1 MENAASHLELDTEQ
15 TFKKKG
21 RNKHMKR
28 LLPYMKGYW
37 KECILGPI
45 FKLLEA
51 IFELIVPLV
60 TAKMIDVG
68 IASGDGGYICRMG
81 GVLILLAACGLCF
94 ALICQ
99 YFAAKCAYG
108 FGTALRSAMY
118 RHVNTLSHSAVDR
131 LGTASLITRITS
143 DTNSV
148 QSGLNMMIR
157 LATRC
162 PFLIIGAAVMAMR
175 IDLKLSLVFLIAI
188 PIIGGLLYGVTRWT
202 VPRYGENQSRLDQIA
217 RHTRENLDG
226 VRVIRAF
233 SRQEEEIASY
243 RQDCDTFARKSV
255 SVGRVGAILNPAS
268 FLIMNLGIVA
278 VLWFGGIRV
287 DTGHLTQG
295 ELTAFVNYMTQI
307 ALSMVRMAELL
318 VSFNKAAASAKR
330 ISDVLAEEPEITDG
344 SETAA
349 VRTDVPAVAFDHV
362 TFAYP
367 GGGEAA
373 LHDISFSLN
382 AGETLGIIG
391 GTGSG
396 KSTVA
401 NLIPRFY
408 DATRGSVQI
417 YGKDVRSYDL
427 RSLRQ
432 LIGVVPQ
439 KALLVSGTIGDNLR
453 WGRED
458 APDQTLVQACQIA
471 QAWEFV
477 SQTKDG
483 LETSVAQG
491 GRSLS
496 GGQKQRLTIARA
508 LVGAPEILILDD
520 SMSALDYAT
529 DLALRQAL
537 QKELPQTTKIV
548 ISQRATSIQH
558 ADHILVMED
567 GRCVGYGTHETLLT
581 DCPVYEEIYRMQ
593 MQ

>member
-1 MENAASHLELDTEQ
+1 
-15 TFKKKG
+15 
-21 RNKHMKR
+21 MKR

-37 KECILGPI
+37 KECILGPV

-60 TAKMIDVG
+60 TARMIDVG
-68 IASGDGGYICRMG
+68 IANRDMGYIWRMG
-81 GVLILLAACGLCF
+81 GLMIVLAACGLLF

-99 YFAAKCAYG
+99 YFASKCAYG
-108 FGTALRSAMY
+108 FGTALRSALY
-118 RHVNTLSHSAVDR
+118 RHVNTLSHSALDR
-131 LGTASLITRITS
+131 IGTASLITRITS
-143 DTNSV
+143 DTNTV

-175 IDLKLSLVFLIAI
+175 IDLKLSVIFLIAI
-188 PIIGGLLYGVTRWT
+188 PIIGVLLYGVTCWT
-202 VPRYGENQSRLDQIA
+202 IPRYGENQGKLDNIA

-243 RQDCDTFARKSV
+243 REDCDVFAKRSIA
-255 SVGRVGAILNPAS
+255 VGRVGAILNPAS

-278 VLWFGGIRV
+278 VLWFGGVRV

-318 VSFNKAAASAKR
+318 ISFNKAAASAKR
-330 ISDVLAEEPEITDG
+330 VSDILAEEPDIVGGD
-344 SETAA
+344 TALNFRQEQP
-349 VRTDVPAVAFDHV
+349 VLEFDHV

-373 LHDISFSLN
+373 LSDISFSLLP
-382 AGETLGIIG
+382 GETLGIIG

-396 KSTVA
+396 KSTIA

-408 DATRGSVQI
+408 DTKEGSVRI
-417 YGKDVRSYDL
+417 CGKDVRSYAL
-427 RSLRQ
+427 EELRQ
-432 LIGVVPQ
+432 FVGVVPQ
-439 KALLVSGTIGDNLR
+439 RASLVTGTIADNLR
-453 WGRED
+453 WGNPD
-458 APDQTLVQACQIA
+458 ADTAELEQACKIA

-477 SQTKDG
+477 SQTPKG
-483 LETSVAQG
+483 LETPVTQG

-508 LVGAPEILILDD
+508 MVGAPKLLILDD

-529 DLALRQAL
+529 DLALRRAL
-537 QKELPQTTKIV
+537 AEKMQDVTKIV

-567 GRCVGYGTHETLLT
+567 GKCVGYGTHEELLVQ
-581 DCPVYEEIYRMQ
+581 CPVYAEIFQTQ

>member
-1 MENAASHLELDTEQ
+1 MKP
-15 TFKKKG
+15 KKAG
-21 RNKHMKR
+21 SVRR

-68 IASGDGGYICRMG
+68 IANRDTGYIWKMG
-81 GVLILLAACGLCF
+81 GAMFLLAACGLAF

-99 YFAAKCAYG
+99 YYASKCAYG
-108 FGTALRSAMY
+108 FGTALRRALY

-131 LGTASLITRITS
+131 IGTASLITRITS
-143 DTNSV
+143 DSNTV
-148 QSGLNMMIR
+148 QSGLNMIIR

-162 PFLIIGAAVMAMR
+162 PFLIIGAAIMAMR
-175 IDLKLSLVFLIAI
+175 IDLKLSIIFLIAI
-188 PIIGGLLYGVTRWT
+188 PIIGVLLYSVTCWT
-202 VPRYGENQSRLDQIA
+202 IPRYGENQGKLDNIA

-233 SRQEEEIASY
+233 SRQDEEIESY
-243 RQDCDTFARKSV
+243 RNDCDVFAKRSIA
-255 SVGRVGAILNPAS
+255 VGRVGAILNPAS
-268 FLIMNLGIVA
+268 FFIMNMGIVA

-318 VSFNKAAASAKR
+318 ISFNKAAASAKR

-344 SETAA
+344 EKPLTVQEQAP
-349 VRTDVPAVAFDHV
+349 VLAFDHV

-367 GGGEAA
+367 DGGEAA
-373 LHDISFSLN
+373 IHDISFSLR

-396 KSTVA
+396 KSTIA

-408 DATRGSVQI
+408 DTTEGTVRI
-417 YGKDVRSYDL
+417 YGEDVRSYTLD
-427 RSLRQ
+427 SLRQ
-432 LIGVVPQ
+432 VIGVVPQ
-439 KALLVSGTIGDNLR
+439 KASLVSGTIAENLR
-453 WGRED
+453 WGD
-458 APDQTLVQACQIA
+458 AAADDAELEHACKIA

-477 SQTKDG
+477 SQTSRG
-483 LETSVAQG
+483 LETKVTQG

-508 LVGAPEILILDD
+508 LVGHPKLLILDD

-529 DLALRQAL
+529 DLELRRQLAA
-537 QKELPQTTKIV
+537 EMGDVTKIM

-558 ADHILVMED
+558 ADHILVMDD
-567 GRCVGYGTHETLLT
+567 GKCVGYGTHEELLVQ
-581 DCPVYEEIYRMQ
+581 CPVYADIYHTQ

>member
-1 MENAASHLELDTEQ
+1 MKP
-15 TFKKKG
+15 KKAG
-21 RNKHMKR
+21 SVRR

-68 IASGDGGYICRMG
+68 IANRDTGYIWKMG
-81 GVLILLAACGLCF
+81 GAMFLLAACGLIF

-99 YFAAKCAYG
+99 YYASKCAYG
-108 FGTALRSAMY
+108 FGTALRRALY

-131 LGTASLITRITS
+131 IGTASLITRITS
-143 DTNSV
+143 DSNTV
-148 QSGLNMMIR
+148 QSGLNMVIR

-162 PFLIIGAAVMAMR
+162 PFLIIGAAIMAMR
-175 IDLKLSLVFLIAI
+175 IDLKLSIIFLIAI
-188 PIIGGLLYGVTRWT
+188 PIIGVLLYSVTCWT
-202 VPRYGENQSRLDQIA
+202 IPRYGENQGKLDNIA

-233 SRQEEEIASY
+233 SRQDEEIESY
-243 RQDCDTFARKSV
+243 RNDCDVFAKRSIA
-255 SVGRVGAILNPAS
+255 VGRVGAILNPAS
-268 FLIMNLGIVA
+268 FFIMNMGIVA

-318 VSFNKAAASAKR
+318 ISFNKAAASAKR

-344 SETAA
+344 EKPLTVQEQAP
-349 VRTDVPAVAFDHV
+349 VLAFDHV

-367 GGGEAA
+367 DGGEAA
-373 LHDISFSLN
+373 IHDISFSLR

-396 KSTVA
+396 KSTIA

-408 DATRGSVQI
+408 DTTEGTVRI
-417 YGKDVRSYDL
+417 YGEDVRSYTLD
-427 RSLRQ
+427 SLRQ
-432 LIGVVPQ
+432 VIGVVPQ
-439 KALLVSGTIGDNLR
+439 KASLVSGTIAENLR
-453 WGRED
+453 WGD
-458 APDQTLVQACQIA
+458 AAADDAELEHACKIA

-477 SQTKDG
+477 SQTSRR
-483 LETSVAQG
+483 LETKVTQG

-508 LVGAPEILILDD
+508 LVGHPKLLILDD

-529 DLALRQAL
+529 DLELRRQLAA
-537 QKELPQTTKIV
+537 EMGDVTKIM

-558 ADHILVMED
+558 ADHILVMDD
-567 GRCVGYGTHETLLT
+567 GKCVGYGTHDELLVQ
-581 DCPVYEEIYRMQ
+581 CPVYADIYHTQ

>member
-1 MENAASHLELDTEQ
+1 MKP
-15 TFKKKG
+15 KKAG
-21 RNKHMKR
+21 SVRR

-68 IASGDGGYICRMG
+68 IANRDTGYIWKMG
-81 GVLILLAACGLCF
+81 GAMFLLAACGLIF

-99 YFAAKCAYG
+99 YYASKCAYG
-108 FGTALRSAMY
+108 FGTALRRALY

-131 LGTASLITRITS
+131 IGTASLITRITS
-143 DTNSV
+143 DSNTV

-162 PFLIIGAAVMAMR
+162 PFLIIGAAIMAMR
-175 IDLKLSLVFLIAI
+175 IDLKLSIIFLIAI
-188 PIIGGLLYGVTRWT
+188 PIIGVLLYSVTCWT
-202 VPRYGENQSRLDQIA
+202 IPRYGENQGKLDNIA

-233 SRQEEEIASY
+233 SRQDEEIESY
-243 RQDCDTFARKSV
+243 RNDCDVFAKRSIA
-255 SVGRVGAILNPAS
+255 VGRVGAILNPAS
-268 FLIMNLGIVA
+268 FFIMNMGIVA

-318 VSFNKAAASAKR
+318 ISFNKAAASAKR

-344 SETAA
+344 EKPLTVQEQAP
-349 VRTDVPAVAFDHV
+349 VLAFDHV

-367 GGGEAA
+367 DGGEAA
-373 LHDISFSLN
+373 IHDISFSLR

-396 KSTVA
+396 KSTIA

-408 DATRGSVQI
+408 DTTEGTVRI
-417 YGKDVRSYDL
+417 YGEDVRSYTLD
-427 RSLRQ
+427 SLRQ
-432 LIGVVPQ
+432 VIGVVPQ
-439 KALLVSGTIGDNLR
+439 KASLVSGTIAENLR
-453 WGRED
+453 WGD
-458 APDQTLVQACQIA
+458 AAADDAELEHACKIA

-477 SQTKDG
+477 SQTSRG
-483 LETSVAQG
+483 LETKVTQG

-508 LVGAPEILILDD
+508 LVGHPKLLILDD

-529 DLALRQAL
+529 DLELRRQLAA
-537 QKELPQTTKIV
+537 EMGDVTKIM

-558 ADHILVMED
+558 ADHILVMDD
-567 GRCVGYGTHETLLT
+567 GKCVGYGTHDELLVQ
-581 DCPVYEEIYRMQ
+581 CPVYADIYHTQ

>member
-1 MENAASHLELDTEQ
+1 MKP
-15 TFKKKG
+15 KKAG
-21 RNKHMKR
+21 SVRR

-68 IASGDGGYICRMG
+68 IANRDTGYIWKMG
-81 GVLILLAACGLCF
+81 GAMFLLAACGLVF

-99 YFAAKCAYG
+99 YYASKCAYG
-108 FGTALRSAMY
+108 FGTALRRALY

-131 LGTASLITRITS
+131 IGTASLITRITS
-143 DTNSV
+143 DSNTV

-162 PFLIIGAAVMAMR
+162 PFLIIGAAIMAMR
-175 IDLKLSLVFLIAI
+175 IDLKLSIIFLIAI
-188 PIIGGLLYGVTRWT
+188 PIIGVLLYSVTCWT
-202 VPRYGENQSRLDQIA
+202 IPRYGENQGKLDNIA

-233 SRQEEEIASY
+233 SRQDEEIESY
-243 RQDCDTFARKSV
+243 RNDCDVFAKRSIA
-255 SVGRVGAILNPAS
+255 VGRVGAILNPAS
-268 FLIMNLGIVA
+268 FFIMNMGIVA

-318 VSFNKAAASAKR
+318 ISFNKAAASAKR

-344 SETAA
+344 EKPLEVQEQAP
-349 VRTDVPAVAFDHV
+349 VLAFDHV

-367 GGGEAA
+367 DGGEAA
-373 LHDISFSLN
+373 IHDISFSLR

-396 KSTVA
+396 KSTIA

-408 DATRGSVQI
+408 DTTEGTVRI
-417 YGKDVRSYDL
+417 YGEDVRSYTLD
-427 RSLRQ
+427 SLRQ
-432 LIGVVPQ
+432 MIGVVPQ
-439 KALLVSGTIGDNLR
+439 KASLVSGTIAENLR
-453 WGRED
+453 WGD
-458 APDQTLVQACQIA
+458 AAADDAELEHACKIA

-477 SQTKDG
+477 SQTSRG
-483 LETSVAQG
+483 LETKVTQG

-508 LVGAPEILILDD
+508 LVGHPKLLILDD

-529 DLALRQAL
+529 DLELRRQLAA
-537 QKELPQTTKIV
+537 EMGDVTKIM

-558 ADHILVMED
+558 ADHILVMDD
-567 GRCVGYGTHETLLT
+567 GKCVGYGTHDELLVQ
-581 DCPVYEEIYRMQ
+581 CPVYADIYHTQ

>member
-1 MENAASHLELDTEQ
+1 MKP
-15 TFKKKG
+15 KKAG
-21 RNKHMKR
+21 SVRR

-68 IASGDGGYICRMG
+68 ITNRDAGYIWKMG
-81 GVLILLAACGLCF
+81 GAMFLLAACGLVF

-99 YFAAKCAYG
+99 YYASKCAYG
-108 FGTALRSAMY
+108 FGTALRRALY

-131 LGTASLITRITS
+131 IGTASLITRITS
-143 DTNSV
+143 DSNTV

-162 PFLIIGAAVMAMR
+162 PFLIIGAAIMAMR
-175 IDLKLSLVFLIAI
+175 IDLKLSIIFLIAI
-188 PIIGGLLYGVTRWT
+188 PIIGVLLYSVTCWT
-202 VPRYGENQSRLDQIA
+202 IPRYGENQGKLDNIA

-233 SRQEEEIASY
+233 SRQDEEIESY
-243 RQDCDTFARKSV
+243 RNDCDVFAKRSIA
-255 SVGRVGAILNPAS
+255 VGRVGAILNPAS
-268 FLIMNLGIVA
+268 FFIMNMGIVA

-318 VSFNKAAASAKR
+318 ISFNKAAASAKR

-344 SETAA
+344 EKPLTVQEQAP
-349 VRTDVPAVAFDHV
+349 VLAFDHV

-367 GGGEAA
+367 DGGEAA
-373 LHDISFSLN
+373 IHDISFSLR

-396 KSTVA
+396 KSTIA

-408 DATRGSVQI
+408 DTTEGTVRI
-417 YGKDVRSYDL
+417 YGEDVRSYTLD
-427 RSLRQ
+427 SLRQ
-432 LIGVVPQ
+432 IIGVVPQ
-439 KALLVSGTIGDNLR
+439 KASLVSGTIAENLR
-453 WGRED
+453 WGD
-458 APDQTLVQACQIA
+458 AAADDAELEHACKIA

-477 SQTKDG
+477 SQTSRG
-483 LETSVAQG
+483 LETKVTQG

-508 LVGAPEILILDD
+508 LVGHPKLLILDD

-529 DLALRQAL
+529 DLELRRQLAA
-537 QKELPQTTKIV
+537 EMGDVTKIM

-558 ADHILVMED
+558 ADHILVMDD
-567 GRCVGYGTHETLLT
+567 GKCVGYGTHDELLVQ
-581 DCPVYEEIYRMQ
+581 CPVYADIYHTQ

>member
-1 MENAASHLELDTEQ
+1 MKP
-15 TFKKKG
+15 KKAG
-21 RNKHMKR
+21 SVRR

-68 IASGDGGYICRMG
+68 IANRDTGYIWKMG
-81 GVLILLAACGLCF
+81 GAMFLLAACGLAF

-99 YFAAKCAYG
+99 YYASKCAYG
-108 FGTALRSAMY
+108 FGTALRRALY

-131 LGTASLITRITS
+131 IGTASLITRITS
-143 DTNSV
+143 DSNTV
-148 QSGLNMMIR
+148 QSGLNMVIR

-162 PFLIIGAAVMAMR
+162 PFLIIGAAIMAMR
-175 IDLKLSLVFLIAI
+175 IDLKLSIIFLIAI
-188 PIIGGLLYGVTRWT
+188 PIIGVLLYSVTCWT
-202 VPRYGENQSRLDQIA
+202 IPRYGENQGKLDNIA

-233 SRQEEEIASY
+233 SRQDEEIESY
-243 RQDCDTFARKSV
+243 RNDCDVFAKRSIA
-255 SVGRVGAILNPAS
+255 VGRVGAILNPAS
-268 FLIMNLGIVA
+268 FFIMNMGIVA

-318 VSFNKAAASAKR
+318 ISFNKAAASAKR

-344 SETAA
+344 EKPLMVQEQAP
-349 VRTDVPAVAFDHV
+349 VLAFDHV

-367 GGGEAA
+367 DGGEAA
-373 LHDISFSLN
+373 IHDISFSLR

-396 KSTVA
+396 KSTIA

-408 DATRGSVQI
+408 DTTEGTVRI
-417 YGKDVRSYDL
+417 YGEDVRSYTLD
-427 RSLRQ
+427 SLRQ
-432 LIGVVPQ
+432 IIGVVPQ
-439 KALLVSGTIGDNLR
+439 KASLVSGTIAENLR
-453 WGRED
+453 WGD
-458 APDQTLVQACQIA
+458 AAADDAELEHACKIA

-477 SQTKDG
+477 SQTSRG
-483 LETSVAQG
+483 LETKVTQG

-508 LVGAPEILILDD
+508 LVGHPKLLILDD

-529 DLALRQAL
+529 DLELRRQLAA
-537 QKELPQTTKIV
+537 EMGDVTKIM

-558 ADHILVMED
+558 ADHILVMDD
-567 GRCVGYGTHETLLT
+567 GKCVGYGTHDELLVQ
-581 DCPVYEEIYRMQ
+581 CPVYADIYHTQ

>member
-1 MENAASHLELDTEQ
+1 
-15 TFKKKG
+15 
-21 RNKHMKR
+21 MKR

-37 KECILGPI
+37 KECILGPV

-60 TAKMIDVG
+60 TARMIDVG
-68 IASGDGGYICRMG
+68 IANRDMGYIWRMG
-81 GVLILLAACGLCF
+81 GLMIVLAACGLLF

-99 YFAAKCAYG
+99 YFASKCAYG
-108 FGTALRSAMY
+108 FGTALRSALY
-118 RHVNTLSHSAVDR
+118 RHVNTLSHSALDR
-131 LGTASLITRITS
+131 IGTASLITRITS
-143 DTNSV
+143 DTNTV

-162 PFLIIGAAVMAMR
+162 PFLIIGAAIMAMR
-175 IDLKLSLVFLIAI
+175 IDLKLSVIFLIAI
-188 PIIGGLLYGVTRWT
+188 PIIGVLLYGVTCWT
-202 VPRYGENQSRLDQIA
+202 IPRYGENQGKLDNIA
-217 RHTRENLDG
+217 RHTSENLDG

-243 RQDCDTFARKSV
+243 REDCDVFAKRSIA
-255 SVGRVGAILNPAS
+255 VGRVGAILNPAS

-278 VLWFGGIRV
+278 VLWFGGVRV

-318 VSFNKAAASAKR
+318 ISFNKAAASAKR
-330 ISDVLAEEPEITDG
+330 VSDILAEEPDIVGGD
-344 SETAA
+344 AA
-349 VRTDVPAVAFDHV
+349 LDFQQEQPVLEFDHV

-373 LHDISFSLN
+373 LSDISFSLLP
-382 AGETLGIIG
+382 GETLGIIG

-396 KSTVA
+396 KSTIA

-408 DATRGSVQI
+408 DTKEGSVRI
-417 YGKDVRSYDL
+417 CGKDVRSYAL
-427 RSLRQ
+427 EELRQ
-432 LIGVVPQ
+432 FVGVVPQ
-439 KALLVSGTIGDNLR
+439 RASLVTGTIADNLR
-453 WGRED
+453 WGNPD
-458 APDQTLVQACQIA
+458 ADTAELEQACKIA

-477 SQTKDG
+477 SQTPQG
-483 LETSVAQG
+483 LETPVTQG

-508 LVGAPEILILDD
+508 MVGAPKLLILDD

-529 DLALRQAL
+529 DLALRRAL
-537 QKELPQTTKIV
+537 AEKMQDVTKIV

-567 GRCVGYGTHETLLT
+567 GKCVGYGTHEELLVQ
-581 DCPVYEEIYRMQ
+581 CPVYAEIFQTQ

>member
-1 MENAASHLELDTEQ
+1 MKP
-15 TFKKKG
+15 KKAG
-21 RNKHMKR
+21 SVRR

-68 IASGDGGYICRMG
+68 IVNRDTGYIWKMG
-81 GVLILLAACGLCF
+81 GAMFLLAACGLAF

-99 YFAAKCAYG
+99 YYASKCAYG
-108 FGTALRSAMY
+108 FGTALRRALY

-131 LGTASLITRITS
+131 IGTASLITRITS
-143 DTNSV
+143 DSNTV

-162 PFLIIGAAVMAMR
+162 PFLIIGAAIMAMR
-175 IDLKLSLVFLIAI
+175 IDLKLSIIFLIAI
-188 PIIGGLLYGVTRWT
+188 PIIGVLLYSVTCWT
-202 VPRYGENQSRLDQIA
+202 IPRYGENQGKLDNIA

-233 SRQEEEIASY
+233 SRQDEEIESY
-243 RQDCDTFARKSV
+243 RNDCDVFAKRSIA
-255 SVGRVGAILNPAS
+255 VGRVGAILNPAS
-268 FLIMNLGIVA
+268 FFIMNMGIVA

-318 VSFNKAAASAKR
+318 ISFNKAAASAKR

-344 SETAA
+344 EKPLTVQEQAP
-349 VRTDVPAVAFDHV
+349 VLAFDHV

-367 GGGEAA
+367 DGGEAA
-373 LHDISFSLN
+373 IHDISFSLR

-396 KSTVA
+396 KSTIA

-408 DATRGSVQI
+408 DTTEGTVRI
-417 YGKDVRSYDL
+417 YGEDVRSYTLD
-427 RSLRQ
+427 SLRQ
-432 LIGVVPQ
+432 VIGVVPQ
-439 KALLVSGTIGDNLR
+439 KASLVSGTIAENLR
-453 WGRED
+453 WGD
-458 APDQTLVQACQIA
+458 AAADDAELEHACKIA

-477 SQTKDG
+477 SQTSRG
-483 LETSVAQG
+483 LETKVTQG

-508 LVGAPEILILDD
+508 LVGHPKLLILDD

-529 DLALRQAL
+529 DLELRRQLAA
-537 QKELPQTTKIV
+537 EMGDVTKIM

-558 ADHILVMED
+558 ADHILVMDD
-567 GRCVGYGTHETLLT
+567 GKCVGYGTHDELLVQ
-581 DCPVYEEIYRMQ
+581 CPVYADIYHTQ

>member
-1 MENAASHLELDTEQ
+1 MKP
-15 TFKKKG
+15 KKAG
-21 RNKHMKR
+21 SVRR

-68 IASGDGGYICRMG
+68 ITNRDTGYIWKMG
-81 GVLILLAACGLCF
+81 GAMFLLAACGLVF

-99 YFAAKCAYG
+99 YYASKCAYG
-108 FGTALRSAMY
+108 FGTALRRALY

-131 LGTASLITRITS
+131 IGTASLITRITS
-143 DTNSV
+143 DSNTV

-162 PFLIIGAAVMAMR
+162 PFLIIGAAIMAMR
-175 IDLKLSLVFLIAI
+175 IDLKLSIIFLIAI
-188 PIIGGLLYGVTRWT
+188 PIIGVLLYSVTCWT
-202 VPRYGENQSRLDQIA
+202 IPRYGENQGKLDNIA

-233 SRQEEEIASY
+233 SRQDEEIESY
-243 RQDCDTFARKSV
+243 RNDCDVFAKRSIA
-255 SVGRVGAILNPAS
+255 VGRVGAILNPAS
-268 FLIMNLGIVA
+268 FFIMNMGIVA

-318 VSFNKAAASAKR
+318 ISFNKAAASAKR
-330 ISDVLAEEPEITDG
+330 ISDMLAEEPEITDG
-344 SETAA
+344 EKPLEVQEQAP
-349 VRTDVPAVAFDHV
+349 VLAFDHV

-367 GGGEAA
+367 DGGEAA
-373 LHDISFSLN
+373 IHDISFSLR

-396 KSTVA
+396 KSTIA

-408 DATRGSVQI
+408 DTTEGTVRI
-417 YGKDVRSYDL
+417 YGEDVRSYTLD
-427 RSLRQ
+427 SLRQ
-432 LIGVVPQ
+432 IIGVVPQ
-439 KALLVSGTIGDNLR
+439 KASLVSGTIAENLR
-453 WGRED
+453 WGD
-458 APDQTLVQACQIA
+458 AAADDAELEHACKIA

-477 SQTKDG
+477 SQTSRG
-483 LETSVAQG
+483 LETKVTQG

-508 LVGAPEILILDD
+508 LVGHPKLLILDD

-529 DLALRQAL
+529 DLELRRQLAA
-537 QKELPQTTKIV
+537 EMGDVTKIM

-558 ADHILVMED
+558 ADHILVMDD
-567 GRCVGYGTHETLLT
+567 GKCVGYGTHDELLVQ
-581 DCPVYEEIYRMQ
+581 CPVYADIYHTQ

>member
-1 MENAASHLELDTEQ
+1 
-15 TFKKKG
+15 
-21 RNKHMKR
+21 MKR

-37 KECILGPI
+37 KECILGPV

-60 TAKMIDVG
+60 TARMIDVG
-68 IASGDGGYICRMG
+68 IANRDMGYIWRMG
-81 GVLILLAACGLCF
+81 GLMIVLAACGLLF

-99 YFAAKCAYG
+99 YFASKCAYG
-108 FGTALRSAMY
+108 FGTALRSALY
-118 RHVNTLSHSAVDR
+118 RHVNTLSHSALDR
-131 LGTASLITRITS
+131 IGTASLITRITS
-143 DTNSV
+143 DTNTV

-162 PFLIIGAAVMAMR
+162 PFLIIGAAIMAMR
-175 IDLKLSLVFLIAI
+175 IDLKLSVIFLIAI
-188 PIIGGLLYGVTRWT
+188 PIIGVLLYGVTCWT
-202 VPRYGENQSRLDQIA
+202 IPRYGENQGKLDNIA

-243 RQDCDTFARKSV
+243 REDCDVFAKRSIA
-255 SVGRVGAILNPAS
+255 VGCVGAILNPAS

-278 VLWFGGIRV
+278 VLWFGGVRV

-318 VSFNKAAASAKR
+318 ISFNKAAASAKR
-330 ISDVLAEEPEITDG
+330 VSDILAEEPDIVGGD
-344 SETAA
+344 AA
-349 VRTDVPAVAFDHV
+349 LDFRQEQPVLEFDHV

-373 LHDISFSLN
+373 LSDISFSLLP
-382 AGETLGIIG
+382 GETLGIIG

-396 KSTVA
+396 KSTIA

-408 DATRGSVQI
+408 DTKEGSVRI
-417 YGKDVRSYDL
+417 CGKDVRSYAL
-427 RSLRQ
+427 EELRQ
-432 LIGVVPQ
+432 FVGVVPQ
-439 KALLVSGTIGDNLR
+439 RASLVTGTIADNLR
-453 WGRED
+453 WGNPD
-458 APDQTLVQACQIA
+458 ADTAELEQACKIA

-477 SQTKDG
+477 SQTPQG
-483 LETSVAQG
+483 LETPVTQG

-508 LVGAPEILILDD
+508 MVGAPKLLILDD

-529 DLALRQAL
+529 DLALRRAL
-537 QKELPQTTKIV
+537 AEKMQDVTKIV

-567 GRCVGYGTHETLLT
+567 GKCVGYGTHEELLVQ
-581 DCPVYEEIYRMQ
+581 CPVYAEIFQTQ

>member
-1 MENAASHLELDTEQ
+1 MKP
-15 TFKKKG
+15 KKAG
-21 RNKHMKR
+21 SVRR

-68 IASGDGGYICRMG
+68 ITNRDTGYIWKMG
-81 GVLILLAACGLCF
+81 GAMFLLAACGLAF

-99 YFAAKCAYG
+99 YYASKCAYG
-108 FGTALRSAMY
+108 FGTALRRALY

-131 LGTASLITRITS
+131 IGTASLITRITS
-143 DTNSV
+143 DSNTV

-162 PFLIIGAAVMAMR
+162 PFLIIGAAIMAMR
-175 IDLKLSLVFLIAI
+175 IDLKLSIIFLIAI
-188 PIIGGLLYGVTRWT
+188 PIIGVLLYSVTCWT
-202 VPRYGENQSRLDQIA
+202 IPRYGENQGKLDNIA

-233 SRQEEEIASY
+233 SRQDEEIESY
-243 RQDCDTFARKSV
+243 RNDCDVFAKRSIA
-255 SVGRVGAILNPAS
+255 VGRVGAILNPAS
-268 FLIMNLGIVA
+268 FFIMNMGIVA

-318 VSFNKAAASAKR
+318 ISFNKAAASAKR

-344 SETAA
+344 EKPLEVQEQAP
-349 VRTDVPAVAFDHV
+349 VLAFDHV

-367 GGGEAA
+367 DGGEAA
-373 LHDISFSLN
+373 IHDISFSLR

-396 KSTVA
+396 KSTIA

-408 DATRGSVQI
+408 DTTEGTVRI
-417 YGKDVRSYDL
+417 YGEDVRSYTLD
-427 RSLRQ
+427 SLRQ
-432 LIGVVPQ
+432 VIGVVPQ
-439 KALLVSGTIGDNLR
+439 KASLVSGTIAENLR
-453 WGRED
+453 WGD
-458 APDQTLVQACQIA
+458 AAAGDAELEHACKIA

-477 SQTKDG
+477 SQTSEG
-483 LETSVAQG
+483 LETKVTQG

-508 LVGAPEILILDD
+508 LVGQPKLLILDD

-529 DLALRQAL
+529 DLELRRQLAA
-537 QKELPQTTKIV
+537 EMGDVTKIM

-558 ADHILVMED
+558 ADHILVMDD
-567 GRCVGYGTHETLLT
+567 GKCVGYGTHDELLVQ
-581 DCPVYEEIYRMQ
+581 CPVYADIYHTQ

>member
-1 MENAASHLELDTEQ
+1 MKP
-15 TFKKKG
+15 KKAG
-21 RNKHMKR
+21 SVRR

-37 KECILGPI
+37 KECILGPM

-68 IASGDGGYICRMG
+68 IANRDTGYIWKMG
-81 GVLILLAACGLCF
+81 GAMFLLAACGLAF

-99 YFAAKCAYG
+99 YYASKCAYG
-108 FGTALRSAMY
+108 FGTALRRALY

-131 LGTASLITRITS
+131 IGTASLITRITS
-143 DTNSV
+143 DSNTV
-148 QSGLNMMIR
+148 QSGLNMVIR

-162 PFLIIGAAVMAMR
+162 PFLIIGAAIMAMR
-175 IDLKLSLVFLIAI
+175 IDLKLSIIFLIAI
-188 PIIGGLLYGVTRWT
+188 PIIGVLLYSVTCWT
-202 VPRYGENQSRLDQIA
+202 IPRYGENQGKLDNIA

-233 SRQEEEIASY
+233 SRQDEEIESY
-243 RQDCDTFARKSV
+243 RNDCDVFAKRSIA
-255 SVGRVGAILNPAS
+255 VGRVGAILNPAS
-268 FLIMNLGIVA
+268 FFIMNMGIVA

-318 VSFNKAAASAKR
+318 ISFNKAAASAKR

-344 SETAA
+344 EKPLTVQEQAP
-349 VRTDVPAVAFDHV
+349 VLAFDHV

-367 GGGEAA
+367 DGGEAA
-373 LHDISFSLN
+373 IHDISFSLR

-396 KSTVA
+396 KSTIA

-408 DATRGSVQI
+408 DTTEGTVRI
-417 YGKDVRSYDL
+417 YGEDVRSYTLD
-427 RSLRQ
+427 SLRQ
-432 LIGVVPQ
+432 IIGVVPQ
-439 KALLVSGTIGDNLR
+439 KASLVSGTIAENLR
-453 WGRED
+453 WGD
-458 APDQTLVQACQIA
+458 AAADDAELEHACKIA

-477 SQTKDG
+477 SQTSRG
-483 LETSVAQG
+483 LETKVTQG

-508 LVGAPEILILDD
+508 LVGHPKLLILDD

-529 DLALRQAL
+529 DLELRRQLAA
-537 QKELPQTTKIV
+537 EMGDVTKIM

-558 ADHILVMED
+558 ADHILVMDD
-567 GRCVGYGTHETLLT
+567 GKCVGYGTHDELLVQ
-581 DCPVYEEIYRMQ
+581 CPVYADIYHTQ

>member
-1 MENAASHLELDTEQ
+1 MKP
-15 TFKKKG
+15 KKAG
-21 RNKHMKR
+21 SVRR

-68 IASGDGGYICRMG
+68 IANRDTGYIWKMG
-81 GVLILLAACGLCF
+81 GAMFLLAACGLAF

-99 YFAAKCAYG
+99 YYASKCAYG
-108 FGTALRSAMY
+108 FGTALRRALY

-131 LGTASLITRITS
+131 IGTASLITRITS
-143 DTNSV
+143 DSNTV

-157 LATRC
+157 LVTRC
-162 PFLIIGAAVMAMR
+162 PFLIIGAAIMAMR
-175 IDLKLSLVFLIAI
+175 IDLKLSIIFLIAI
-188 PIIGGLLYGVTRWT
+188 PIIGVLLYSVTCWT
-202 VPRYGENQSRLDQIA
+202 IPRYGENQGKLDNIA

-233 SRQEEEIASY
+233 SRQDEEIESY
-243 RQDCDTFARKSV
+243 RNDCDVFAKRSIA
-255 SVGRVGAILNPAS
+255 VGRVGAILNPAS
-268 FLIMNLGIVA
+268 FFIMNMGIVA

-318 VSFNKAAASAKR
+318 ISFNKAAASAKR

-344 SETAA
+344 EKPLTVQEQAP
-349 VRTDVPAVAFDHV
+349 VLAFDHV

-367 GGGEAA
+367 DGGEAA
-373 LHDISFSLN
+373 IHDISFSLR

-396 KSTVA
+396 KSTIA

-408 DATRGSVQI
+408 DTTEGTVRI
-417 YGKDVRSYDL
+417 YGEDVRSYTLD
-427 RSLRQ
+427 SLRQ
-432 LIGVVPQ
+432 IIGVVPQ
-439 KALLVSGTIGDNLR
+439 KASLVSGTIAENLR
-453 WGRED
+453 WGD
-458 APDQTLVQACQIA
+458 AAADDAELEHACKIA

-477 SQTKDG
+477 SQTSRG
-483 LETSVAQG
+483 LETKVTQG

-508 LVGAPEILILDD
+508 LVGHPKLLILDD

-529 DLALRQAL
+529 DLELRRQLAA
-537 QKELPQTTKIV
+537 EMGDVTKIM

-558 ADHILVMED
+558 ADHILVMDD
-567 GRCVGYGTHETLLT
+567 GRCVGYGTHDELLVQ
-581 DCPVYEEIYRMQ
+581 CPVYADIYHTQ

>member
-1 MENAASHLELDTEQ
+1 
-15 TFKKKG
+15 
-21 RNKHMKR
+21 MKR

-37 KECILGPI
+37 KECILGPV

-60 TAKMIDVG
+60 TARMIDVG
-68 IASGDGGYICRMG
+68 IANRDMGYIWRMG
-81 GVLILLAACGLCF
+81 GLMIVLAACGLLF

-99 YFAAKCAYG
+99 YFASKCAYG
-108 FGTALRSAMY
+108 FGTALRSALY
-118 RHVNTLSHSAVDR
+118 RHVNTLSHSALDR
-131 LGTASLITRITS
+131 IGTASLITRITS
-143 DTNSV
+143 DTNTV

-162 PFLIIGAAVMAMR
+162 PFLIIGAAIMAMR
-175 IDLKLSLVFLIAI
+175 IDLKLSVIFLIAI
-188 PIIGGLLYGVTRWT
+188 PIIGVLLYGVTCWT
-202 VPRYGENQSRLDQIA
+202 IPRYGENQGKLDNIA

-243 RQDCDTFARKSV
+243 REDCDVFAKRSIA
-255 SVGRVGAILNPAS
+255 VGRVGAILNPAS

-278 VLWFGGIRV
+278 VLWFGGVRV

-318 VSFNKAAASAKR
+318 ISFNKAAASAKR
-330 ISDVLAEEPEITDG
+330 VSDILAEEPDIVGGD
-344 SETAA
+344 AA
-349 VRTDVPAVAFDHV
+349 LDFRQEQPVLEFDHV

-373 LHDISFSLN
+373 LSDISFSLLP
-382 AGETLGIIG
+382 GETLGIIG

-396 KSTVA
+396 KSTIA

-408 DATRGSVQI
+408 DTKEGSVRI
-417 YGKDVRSYDL
+417 CGKDVRNYAL
-427 RSLRQ
+427 EELRQ
-432 LIGVVPQ
+432 FVGVVPQ
-439 KALLVSGTIGDNLR
+439 RASLVTGTIADNLR
-453 WGRED
+453 WGNPD
-458 APDQTLVQACQIA
+458 ADTAELEQACKIA

-477 SQTKDG
+477 SQTPKG
-483 LETSVAQG
+483 LETPVTQG

-508 LVGAPEILILDD
+508 MVGAPKLLILDD

-529 DLALRQAL
+529 DLALRRAL
-537 QKELPQTTKIV
+537 AEKMQDVTKIV

-567 GRCVGYGTHETLLT
+567 GKCVGYGTHEELLVQ
-581 DCPVYEEIYRMQ
+581 CPVYAEIFQTQ

>member
-1 MENAASHLELDTEQ
+1 MKP
-15 TFKKKG
+15 KKAG
-21 RNKHMKR
+21 SVRR

-68 IASGDGGYICRMG
+68 IANRDTGYIWKMG
-81 GVLILLAACGLCF
+81 GAMFLLAACGLIF

-99 YFAAKCAYG
+99 YYASKCAYG
-108 FGTALRSAMY
+108 FGTALRRALY

-131 LGTASLITRITS
+131 IGTASLITRITS
-143 DTNSV
+143 DSNTV

-162 PFLIIGAAVMAMR
+162 PFLIIGAAIMAMR
-175 IDLKLSLVFLIAI
+175 IDLKLSIIFLIAI
-188 PIIGGLLYGVTRWT
+188 PIIGVLLYSVTCWT
-202 VPRYGENQSRLDQIA
+202 IPRYGENQGKLDNIA

-233 SRQEEEIASY
+233 SRQDEEIESY
-243 RQDCDTFARKSV
+243 RNDCDVFAKRSIA
-255 SVGRVGAILNPAS
+255 VGRVGAILSPAS
-268 FLIMNLGIVA
+268 FFIMNMGIVA

-318 VSFNKAAASAKR
+318 ISFNKAAASAKR

-344 SETAA
+344 EKSLTVQEQAP
-349 VRTDVPAVAFDHV
+349 VLAFDHV

-367 GGGEAA
+367 DGGEAA
-373 LHDISFSLN
+373 IHDISFSLR

-396 KSTVA
+396 KSTIA

-408 DATRGSVQI
+408 DTTEGTVRI
-417 YGKDVRSYDL
+417 YGEDVRSYTLD
-427 RSLRQ
+427 SLRQ
-432 LIGVVPQ
+432 VIGVVPQ
-439 KALLVSGTIGDNLR
+439 KASLVSGTIAENLR
-453 WGRED
+453 WGD
-458 APDQTLVQACQIA
+458 ASADDAELEHACKIA

-477 SQTKDG
+477 SQTSRG
-483 LETSVAQG
+483 LETKVTQG

-508 LVGAPEILILDD
+508 LVGHPKLLILDD

-529 DLALRQAL
+529 DLELRRQLAA
-537 QKELPQTTKIV
+537 EMGDVTKIM

-558 ADHILVMED
+558 ADHILVMDD
-567 GRCVGYGTHETLLT
+567 GKCVGYGTHDELLVQ
-581 DCPVYEEIYRMQ
+581 CPVYADIYHTQ

>member
-1 MENAASHLELDTEQ
+1 MKP
-15 TFKKKG
+15 KKAG
-21 RNKHMKR
+21 SVRR

-68 IASGDGGYICRMG
+68 IANRDTGYIWKMG
-81 GVLILLAACGLCF
+81 GAMFLLAACGLAF

-99 YFAAKCAYG
+99 YYASKCAYG
-108 FGTALRSAMY
+108 FGTALRRALY

-131 LGTASLITRITS
+131 IGTASLITRITS
-143 DTNSV
+143 DSNTV

-162 PFLIIGAAVMAMR
+162 PFLIIGAAIMAMR
-175 IDLKLSLVFLIAI
+175 IDLKLSIIFLIAI
-188 PIIGGLLYGVTRWT
+188 PIIGVLLYSVTCWT
-202 VPRYGENQSRLDQIA
+202 IPRYGENQGKLDNIA

-233 SRQEEEIASY
+233 SRQDEEIESY
-243 RQDCDTFARKSV
+243 RNDCDVFAKRSIA
-255 SVGRVGAILNPAS
+255 VGRVGAILNPAS
-268 FLIMNLGIVA
+268 FFIMNMGIVA

-318 VSFNKAAASAKR
+318 ISFNKAAASAKR

-344 SETAA
+344 EKPLTVQEQAP
-349 VRTDVPAVAFDHV
+349 VLAFDHV

-367 GGGEAA
+367 DGGEADI
-373 LHDISFSLN
+373 HDISFSLR

-396 KSTVA
+396 KSTIA

-408 DATRGSVQI
+408 DTTEGTVRI
-417 YGKDVRSYDL
+417 YGEDVRSYTLD
-427 RSLRQ
+427 SLRQ
-432 LIGVVPQ
+432 IIGVVPQ
-439 KALLVSGTIGDNLR
+439 KASLVSGTIAENLR
-453 WGRED
+453 WGD
-458 APDQTLVQACQIA
+458 AAADDAELEHACKIA

-477 SQTKDG
+477 SQTSRG
-483 LETSVAQG
+483 LETKVTQG

-508 LVGAPEILILDD
+508 LVGHPKLLILDD

-529 DLALRQAL
+529 DLELRRQLAA
-537 QKELPQTTKIV
+537 EMGDVTKIM

-558 ADHILVMED
+558 ADHILVMDD
-567 GRCVGYGTHETLLT
+567 GRCVGYGTHDELLVQ
-581 DCPVYEEIYRMQ
+581 CPVYADIYHTQ

>member
-1 MENAASHLELDTEQ
+1 MKQ
-15 TFKKKG
+15 KKQG
-21 RNKHMKR
+21 SVKR

-37 KECILGPI
+37 KECILGPV

-68 IASGDGGYICRMG
+68 IANRDAGYIWKMG
-81 GVLILLAACGLCF
+81 GAMLVLAACGLAF

-99 YFAAKCAYG
+99 YYASKCAYG
-108 FGTALRSAMY
+108 FGTALRRALY
-118 RHVNTLSHSAVDR
+118 HHVNTLSHSAVDR
-131 LGTASLITRITS
+131 IGTASLITRITS
-143 DTNSV
+143 DTNTV

-175 IDLKLSLVFLIAI
+175 IDLKLSIIFLIAI
-188 PIIGGLLYGVTRWT
+188 PVIGVLLYSVTCWT
-202 VPRYGENQSRLDQIA
+202 IPRYGENQGKLDNIA

-233 SRQEEEIASY
+233 SRQDEEIASY
-243 RQDCDTFARKSV
+243 REDCDVFAKRSIA
-255 SVGRVGAILNPAS
+255 VGRVGAILNPAS
-268 FLIMNLGIVA
+268 FFIMNMGIVA

-318 VSFNKAAASAKR
+318 ISFNKAAASAKR
-330 ISDVLAEEPEITDG
+330 VSDVLAEESDITDG
-344 SETAA
+344 TETLA
-349 VRTDVPAVAFDHV
+349 VREDVPALVFDHV
-362 TFAYP
+362 TFSYP
-367 GGGEAA
+367 GGGESAIQ
-373 LHDISFSLN
+373 DISFTLN

-408 DATRGSVQI
+408 DTTEGTVRV
-417 YGKDVRSYDL
+417 YGEDVRSYTLD
-427 RSLRQ
+427 SLRKM
-432 LIGVVPQ
+432 IGVVPQ
-439 KALLVSGTIGDNLR
+439 KASLVSGTIADNLR
-453 WGRED
+453 WGDDD
-458 APDQTLVQACQIA
+458 ANAEELEEACRIA

-477 SQTKDG
+477 SQTPNG
-483 LETSVAQG
+483 LETKVTQG

-508 LVGAPEILILDD
+508 LTGHPKLLILDD

-529 DLALRQAL
+529 DLELRRQLAS
-537 QKELPQTTKIV
+537 KMGDVTKIM

-558 ADHILVMED
+558 ADHILVMDD
-567 GRCVGYGTHETLLT
+567 GRCVGYGTHAELLEQ
-581 DCPVYEEIYRMQ
+581 CPVYADIYRTQ

>member
-1 MENAASHLELDTEQ
+1 MKP
-15 TFKKKG
+15 KKAG
-21 RNKHMKR
+21 SVRR

-68 IASGDGGYICRMG
+68 IANRDTGYIWKMG
-81 GVLILLAACGLCF
+81 GAMFLLAACGLAF

-99 YFAAKCAYG
+99 YYASKCAYG
-108 FGTALRSAMY
+108 FGTALRRALY

-131 LGTASLITRITS
+131 IGTASLITRITS
-143 DTNSV
+143 DSNTV

-162 PFLIIGAAVMAMR
+162 PFLIIGAAIMAMR
-175 IDLKLSLVFLIAI
+175 IDMKLSIIFLIAI
-188 PIIGGLLYGVTRWT
+188 PIIGVLLYSVTCWT
-202 VPRYGENQSRLDQIA
+202 IPRYGENQGKLDNIA

-233 SRQEEEIASY
+233 SRQDEEIESY
-243 RQDCDTFARKSV
+243 RNDCDVFAKRSIA
-255 SVGRVGAILNPAS
+255 VGRVGAILNPAS
-268 FLIMNLGIVA
+268 FFIMNMGIVA

-318 VSFNKAAASAKR
+318 ISFNKAAASAKR

-344 SETAA
+344 EKPLTVQEQAP
-349 VRTDVPAVAFDHV
+349 VLAFDHV

-367 GGGEAA
+367 DGGEAA
-373 LHDISFSLN
+373 IHDISFSLW

-396 KSTVA
+396 KSTIA

-408 DATRGSVQI
+408 DTTEGTVRI
-417 YGKDVRSYDL
+417 YGEDVRSYTLD
-427 RSLRQ
+427 SLRQ
-432 LIGVVPQ
+432 VIGVVPQ
-439 KALLVSGTIGDNLR
+439 KASLVSGTIAENLR
-453 WGRED
+453 WGD
-458 APDQTLVQACQIA
+458 AAADDAELEHACKIA

-477 SQTKDG
+477 SQTSRG
-483 LETSVAQG
+483 LETKVTQG

-508 LVGAPEILILDD
+508 LVGHPKLLILDD

-529 DLALRQAL
+529 DLELRRQLAA
-537 QKELPQTTKIV
+537 EMGDVTKIM

-558 ADHILVMED
+558 ADHILVMDD
-567 GRCVGYGTHETLLT
+567 GKCVGYGTHDELLVQ
-581 DCPVYEEIYRMQ
+581 CPVYADIYHTQ

>member
-1 MENAASHLELDTEQ
+1 MKP
-15 TFKKKG
+15 KKAG
-21 RNKHMKR
+21 SVRR

-68 IASGDGGYICRMG
+68 ITNRDTGYIWKMG
-81 GVLILLAACGLCF
+81 GAMFLLAACGLAF

-99 YFAAKCAYG
+99 YYASKCAYG
-108 FGTALRSAMY
+108 FGTALRRALY

-131 LGTASLITRITS
+131 IGTASLITRITS
-143 DTNSV
+143 DSNTV

-162 PFLIIGAAVMAMR
+162 PFLIIGAAIMAMR
-175 IDLKLSLVFLIAI
+175 IDLKLSIIFLIAI
-188 PIIGGLLYGVTRWT
+188 PIIGVLLYSVTCWT
-202 VPRYGENQSRLDQIA
+202 IPRYGENQGKLDNIA

-233 SRQEEEIASY
+233 SRQDEEIESY
-243 RQDCDTFARKSV
+243 RNDCDVFAKRSIA
-255 SVGRVGAILNPAS
+255 VGRVGAILNPAS
-268 FLIMNLGIVA
+268 FFIMNMGIVA

-318 VSFNKAAASAKR
+318 ISFNKAAASAKR

-344 SETAA
+344 EKSLTVQEQAP
-349 VRTDVPAVAFDHV
+349 VLAFDHV

-367 GGGEAA
+367 DGGEAA
-373 LHDISFSLN
+373 IHDISFSLR

-396 KSTVA
+396 KSTIA

-408 DATRGSVQI
+408 DTTEGTVRI
-417 YGKDVRSYDL
+417 YGEDVRSYTLD
-427 RSLRQ
+427 SLRQ
-432 LIGVVPQ
+432 IIGVVPQ
-439 KALLVSGTIGDNLR
+439 KASLVSGTIAENLR
-453 WGRED
+453 WGD
-458 APDQTLVQACQIA
+458 AAADDAELEHACKIA

-477 SQTKDG
+477 SQTSRG
-483 LETSVAQG
+483 LETKVTQG

-508 LVGAPEILILDD
+508 LVGHPKLLILDD

-529 DLALRQAL
+529 DLELRRQLAA
-537 QKELPQTTKIV
+537 EMGDVTKIM

-558 ADHILVMED
+558 ADHILVMDD
-567 GRCVGYGTHETLLT
+567 GRCVGYGTHDELLVQ
-581 DCPVYEEIYRMQ
+581 CPVYADIYHTQ

>member
-1 MENAASHLELDTEQ
+1 
-15 TFKKKG
+15 
-21 RNKHMKR
+21 MKR

-37 KECILGPI
+37 KECILGPV

-60 TAKMIDVG
+60 TARMIDVG
-68 IASGDGGYICRMG
+68 IANRDMGYIWRMG
-81 GVLILLAACGLCF
+81 GLMIVLAACGLLF
-94 ALICQ
+94 VLICQ
-99 YFAAKCAYG
+99 YFASKCAYG
-108 FGTALRSAMY
+108 FGTALRSALY
-118 RHVNTLSHSAVDR
+118 RHVNTLSHSALDR
-131 LGTASLITRITS
+131 IGTASLITRITS
-143 DTNSV
+143 DTNTV

-162 PFLIIGAAVMAMR
+162 PFLIIGAAIMAMR
-175 IDLKLSLVFLIAI
+175 IDLKLSVIFLIAI
-188 PIIGGLLYGVTRWT
+188 PIIGVLLYGVTCWT
-202 VPRYGENQSRLDQIA
+202 IPRYGENQGKLDNIA

-243 RQDCDTFARKSV
+243 REDCDVFAKRSIA
-255 SVGRVGAILNPAS
+255 VGRVGAILNPAS

-278 VLWFGGIRV
+278 VLWFGGVRV

-318 VSFNKAAASAKR
+318 ISFNKAAASAKR
-330 ISDVLAEEPEITDG
+330 VSDILAEEPDIVGGD
-344 SETAA
+344 AA
-349 VRTDVPAVAFDHV
+349 LDFQQEQPVLEFDHV

-373 LHDISFSLN
+373 LSDISFSLLP
-382 AGETLGIIG
+382 GETLGIIG

-396 KSTVA
+396 KSTIA

-408 DATRGSVQI
+408 DTKEGSVRI
-417 YGKDVRSYDL
+417 CGKDVRSYAL
-427 RSLRQ
+427 EELRQ
-432 LIGVVPQ
+432 FVGVVPQ
-439 KALLVSGTIGDNLR
+439 RASLVTGTIADNLR
-453 WGRED
+453 WGNPD
-458 APDQTLVQACQIA
+458 ADTAELEQACKIA

-477 SQTKDG
+477 SQTPQG
-483 LETSVAQG
+483 LETPVTQG

-508 LVGAPEILILDD
+508 MVGAPKLLILDD

-529 DLALRQAL
+529 DLALRRAL
-537 QKELPQTTKIV
+537 AEKMQDVTKIV

-567 GRCVGYGTHETLLT
+567 GKCVGYGTHEELLVQ
-581 DCPVYEEIYRMQ
+581 CPVYAEIFQTQ

>member
-1 MENAASHLELDTEQ
+1 MKP
-15 TFKKKG
+15 KKAG
-21 RNKHMKR
+21 SVRR

-68 IASGDGGYICRMG
+68 IANRDTGYIWKMG
-81 GVLILLAACGLCF
+81 GAMFLLAACGLIF

-99 YFAAKCAYG
+99 YYASKCAYG
-108 FGTALRSAMY
+108 FGTALRRALY

-131 LGTASLITRITS
+131 IGTASLITRITS
-143 DTNSV
+143 DSNTV

-162 PFLIIGAAVMAMR
+162 PFLIIGAAIMAMR
-175 IDLKLSLVFLIAI
+175 IDLKLSIIFLIAI
-188 PIIGGLLYGVTRWT
+188 PIIGVLLYSVTCWT
-202 VPRYGENQSRLDQIA
+202 IPRYGENQGKLDNIA

-233 SRQEEEIASY
+233 SRQDEEIESY
-243 RQDCDTFARKSV
+243 RNDCDVFAKRSIA
-255 SVGRVGAILNPAS
+255 VGRVGVILNPAS
-268 FLIMNLGIVA
+268 FFIMNMGIVA

-318 VSFNKAAASAKR
+318 ISFNKAAASAKR

-344 SETAA
+344 EKPLTVQEQAP
-349 VRTDVPAVAFDHV
+349 VLAFDHV

-367 GGGEAA
+367 DGGEAA
-373 LHDISFSLN
+373 IHDISFSLR

-396 KSTVA
+396 KSTIA

-408 DATRGSVQI
+408 DTTEGTVRI
-417 YGKDVRSYDL
+417 YGEDVRSYTLD
-427 RSLRQ
+427 SLRQ
-432 LIGVVPQ
+432 IIGVVPQ
-439 KALLVSGTIGDNLR
+439 KASLVSGTIAENLR
-453 WGRED
+453 WGD
-458 APDQTLVQACQIA
+458 AAADDAELEHACKIA

-477 SQTKDG
+477 SQTSRG
-483 LETSVAQG
+483 LETKVTQG

-508 LVGAPEILILDD
+508 LVGHPKLLILDD

-529 DLALRQAL
+529 DLELRRQLAA
-537 QKELPQTTKIV
+537 EMGDVTKIM

-558 ADHILVMED
+558 ADHILVMDD
-567 GRCVGYGTHETLLT
+567 GKCVGYGTHDELLVQ
-581 DCPVYEEIYRMQ
+581 CPVYADIYHTQ

>member
-1 MENAASHLELDTEQ
+1 
-15 TFKKKG
+15 
-21 RNKHMKR
+21 MKR

-37 KECILGPI
+37 KECILGPV

-60 TAKMIDVG
+60 TARMIDVG
-68 IASGDGGYICRMG
+68 IANRDMGYIWRMG
-81 GVLILLAACGLCF
+81 GLMIVLAACGLLF

-99 YFAAKCAYG
+99 YFASKCAYG
-108 FGTALRSAMY
+108 FGTALRSALY
-118 RHVNTLSHSAVDR
+118 RHVNTLSHSALDR
-131 LGTASLITRITS
+131 IGTASLITRITS
-143 DTNSV
+143 DTNTV

-162 PFLIIGAAVMAMR
+162 PFLIIGAAIMAMR
-175 IDLKLSLVFLIAI
+175 IDLKLSVIFLIAI
-188 PIIGGLLYGVTRWT
+188 PIIGVLLYGVTCWT
-202 VPRYGENQSRLDQIA
+202 IPRYGENQGKLDNIA

-243 RQDCDTFARKSV
+243 REDCDVFAKRSIA
-255 SVGRVGAILNPAS
+255 VGRVGAILNPAS

-278 VLWFGGIRV
+278 VLWFGGVRV

-318 VSFNKAAASAKR
+318 ISFNKAAASAKR
-330 ISDVLAEEPEITDG
+330 VSDILAEEPDIVGGD
-344 SETAA
+344 AA
-349 VRTDVPAVAFDHV
+349 LDFRQEQPVLEFDHV

-373 LHDISFSLN
+373 LSDISFSLLP
-382 AGETLGIIG
+382 GETLGIIG

-396 KSTVA
+396 KSTIA

-408 DATRGSVQI
+408 DTKEGSVRI
-417 YGKDVRSYDL
+417 CGKDVRSYAL
-427 RSLRQ
+427 EELRQ
-432 LIGVVPQ
+432 FVGVVPQ
-439 KALLVSGTIGDNLR
+439 CASLVTGTIADNLR
-453 WGRED
+453 WGNPD
-458 APDQTLVQACQIA
+458 ADTAELEQACKIA

-477 SQTKDG
+477 SQTPQG
-483 LETSVAQG
+483 LETPVTQG

-508 LVGAPEILILDD
+508 VVGAPKLLILDD

-529 DLALRQAL
+529 DLALRRAL
-537 QKELPQTTKIV
+537 AEKMQDVTKIV

-567 GRCVGYGTHETLLT
+567 GKCVGYGTHEELLVQ
-581 DCPVYEEIYRMQ
+581 CPVYAEIFQTQ

>member
-1 MENAASHLELDTEQ
+1 MKP
-15 TFKKKG
+15 KKAG
-21 RNKHMKR
+21 SVRR

-68 IASGDGGYICRMG
+68 IANRDTGYIWKMG
-81 GVLILLAACGLCF
+81 GAMFLLAACGLAF

-99 YFAAKCAYG
+99 YYASKCAYG
-108 FGTALRSAMY
+108 FGTALRRALY

-131 LGTASLITRITS
+131 IGTASLITRITS
-143 DTNSV
+143 DSNTV
-148 QSGLNMMIR
+148 QSGLNMVIR

-162 PFLIIGAAVMAMR
+162 PFLIIGAAIMAMR
-175 IDLKLSLVFLIAI
+175 IDLKLSIIFLIAI
-188 PIIGGLLYGVTRWT
+188 PIIGVLLYSVTCWT
-202 VPRYGENQSRLDQIA
+202 IPRYGENQGKLDNIA

-233 SRQEEEIASY
+233 SRQDEEIESY
-243 RQDCDTFARKSV
+243 RNDCDVFAKRSIA
-255 SVGRVGAILNPAS
+255 VGRVGAILNPAS
-268 FLIMNLGIVA
+268 FFIMNMGIVA

-318 VSFNKAAASAKR
+318 ISFNKAAASAKR

-344 SETAA
+344 EKPLTVQEQAP
-349 VRTDVPAVAFDHV
+349 VLAFDHV

-367 GGGEAA
+367 DGGEAA
-373 LHDISFSLN
+373 IHDISFSLR

-396 KSTVA
+396 KSTIA

-408 DATRGSVQI
+408 DTTEGTVRI
-417 YGKDVRSYDL
+417 YGEDVRSYTLD
-427 RSLRQ
+427 SLRQ
-432 LIGVVPQ
+432 IIGVVPQ
-439 KALLVSGTIGDNLR
+439 KASLVSGTIAENLR
-453 WGRED
+453 WGD
-458 APDQTLVQACQIA
+458 AAADDAELEHACKIA

-477 SQTKDG
+477 SQTSRG
-483 LETSVAQG
+483 LETKVTQG

-508 LVGAPEILILDD
+508 LVGHPKLLILDD

-529 DLALRQAL
+529 DLELRRQLAV
-537 QKELPQTTKIV
+537 EMGDVTKIM

-558 ADHILVMED
+558 ADHILVMDD
-567 GRCVGYGTHETLLT
+567 GKCVGYGTHDELLVQ
-581 DCPVYEEIYRMQ
+581 CPVYADIYHTQ

>member
-1 MENAASHLELDTEQ
+1 MKP
-15 TFKKKG
+15 KKAG
-21 RNKHMKR
+21 SVRR

-68 IASGDGGYICRMG
+68 ITNRDTGYIWKMG
-81 GVLILLAACGLCF
+81 GAMFLLAACGLVF

-99 YFAAKCAYG
+99 YYASKCAYG
-108 FGTALRSAMY
+108 FGTALRRALY

-131 LGTASLITRITS
+131 IGTASLITRITS
-143 DTNSV
+143 DSNTV

-162 PFLIIGAAVMAMR
+162 PFLIIGAAIMAMR
-175 IDLKLSLVFLIAI
+175 IDLKLSIIFLIAI
-188 PIIGGLLYGVTRWT
+188 PIIGVLLYSVTCWT
-202 VPRYGENQSRLDQIA
+202 IPRYGENQGKLDNIV

-233 SRQEEEIASY
+233 SRQDEEIESY
-243 RQDCDTFARKSV
+243 RNDCDVFAKRSIA
-255 SVGRVGAILNPAS
+255 VGRVGAILNPAS
-268 FLIMNLGIVA
+268 FFIMNMGIVA

-318 VSFNKAAASAKR
+318 ISFNKAAASAKR

-344 SETAA
+344 EKPLEVQEQAP
-349 VRTDVPAVAFDHV
+349 VLAFDHV

-367 GGGEAA
+367 DGGEAA
-373 LHDISFSLN
+373 IHDISFSLR

-396 KSTVA
+396 KSTIA

-408 DATRGSVQI
+408 DTTEGTVRI
-417 YGKDVRSYDL
+417 YGEDVRSYTLD
-427 RSLRQ
+427 SLRQ
-432 LIGVVPQ
+432 IIGVVPQ
-439 KALLVSGTIGDNLR
+439 KASLVSGTIAENLR
-453 WGRED
+453 WGD
-458 APDQTLVQACQIA
+458 AAADDAELEHACKIA

-477 SQTKDG
+477 SQTSRG
-483 LETSVAQG
+483 LETKVTQG

-508 LVGAPEILILDD
+508 LVGHPKLLILDD

-529 DLALRQAL
+529 DLELRRQLAA
-537 QKELPQTTKIV
+537 EMGDVTKIM

-558 ADHILVMED
+558 ADHILVMDD
-567 GRCVGYGTHETLLT
+567 GKCVGYGTHDELLVQ
-581 DCPVYEEIYRMQ
+581 CPVYADIYHTQ

>member
-1 MENAASHLELDTEQ
+1 
-15 TFKKKG
+15 
-21 RNKHMKR
+21 MKR

-37 KECILGPI
+37 KECILGPV

-60 TAKMIDVG
+60 TARMIDVG
-68 IASGDGGYICRMG
+68 IANRDMGYIWRMG
-81 GVLILLAACGLCF
+81 GLMIVLAACGLLF

-99 YFAAKCAYG
+99 YFASKCAYG
-108 FGTALRSAMY
+108 FGTALRSALY
-118 RHVNTLSHSAVDR
+118 RHVNTLSHSALDR
-131 LGTASLITRITS
+131 IGTASLITRITS
-143 DTNSV
+143 DTNTV

-175 IDLKLSLVFLIAI
+175 IDLKLSVIFLIAI
-188 PIIGGLLYGVTRWT
+188 PIIGVLLYGVTCWT
-202 VPRYGENQSRLDQIA
+202 IPRYGENQGKLDNIA

-243 RQDCDTFARKSV
+243 REDCDVFAKRSIA
-255 SVGRVGAILNPAS
+255 VGRVGAILNPAS

-278 VLWFGGIRV
+278 VLWFGGVRV

-318 VSFNKAAASAKR
+318 ISFNKAAASAKR
-330 ISDVLAEEPEITDG
+330 VSDILAEEPDIVGGD
-344 SETAA
+344 AA
-349 VRTDVPAVAFDHV
+349 LDFRQEQPVLEFDHV

-373 LHDISFSLN
+373 LSDISFSLLP
-382 AGETLGIIG
+382 GETLGIIG

-396 KSTVA
+396 KSTIA

-408 DATRGSVQI
+408 DTKEGSVRI
-417 YGKDVRSYDL
+417 CGKDVRSYAL
-427 RSLRQ
+427 EELRQ
-432 LIGVVPQ
+432 FVGVVPQ
-439 KALLVSGTIGDNLR
+439 RASLVTGTIADNLR
-453 WGRED
+453 WGNPD
-458 APDQTLVQACQIA
+458 ADTAELEQACKIA

-477 SQTKDG
+477 SQTPKG
-483 LETSVAQG
+483 LETPVTQG

-508 LVGAPEILILDD
+508 MVGAPKLLILDD

-529 DLALRQAL
+529 DLALRRAL
-537 QKELPQTTKIV
+537 AEKMQDVTKIV

-567 GRCVGYGTHETLLT
+567 GKCVGYGTHEELLVQ
-581 DCPVYEEIYRMQ
+581 CPVYAEIFQTQ

>member
-1 MENAASHLELDTEQ
+1 MKP
-15 TFKKKG
+15 KKAG
-21 RNKHMKR
+21 SVRR

-68 IASGDGGYICRMG
+68 IANRDTGYIWKMG
-81 GVLILLAACGLCF
+81 GAMFLLAACGLIF

-99 YFAAKCAYG
+99 YYASKCAYG
-108 FGTALRSAMY
+108 FGTALRRALY

-131 LGTASLITRITS
+131 IGTASLITRITS
-143 DTNSV
+143 DSNTV

-162 PFLIIGAAVMAMR
+162 PFLIIGAAIMAMR
-175 IDLKLSLVFLIAI
+175 IDLKLSIIFLIAI
-188 PIIGGLLYGVTRWT
+188 PIIGVLLYSVTCWT
-202 VPRYGENQSRLDQIA
+202 IPRYGENQGKLDNIA

-233 SRQEEEIASY
+233 SRQDEEIESY
-243 RQDCDTFARKSV
+243 RNDCDVFAKRSIA
-255 SVGRVGAILNPAS
+255 VGRVGAILNPAS
-268 FLIMNLGIVA
+268 FFIMNMGIVA

-318 VSFNKAAASAKR
+318 LSFNKAAASAKR

-344 SETAA
+344 EKSLTVQEQAP
-349 VRTDVPAVAFDHV
+349 VLAFDHV

-367 GGGEAA
+367 DGGEAA
-373 LHDISFSLN
+373 IHDISFSLR

-396 KSTVA
+396 KSTIA

-408 DATRGSVQI
+408 DTTEGTVRI
-417 YGKDVRSYDL
+417 YGEDVRSYTLD
-427 RSLRQ
+427 SLRQ
-432 LIGVVPQ
+432 IIGVVPQ
-439 KALLVSGTIGDNLR
+439 KASLVSGTIAENLR
-453 WGRED
+453 WGD
-458 APDQTLVQACQIA
+458 AAADDAELEHACKIA

-477 SQTKDG
+477 SQTSRG
-483 LETSVAQG
+483 LETKVTQG

-508 LVGAPEILILDD
+508 LVGHPKLLILDD

-529 DLALRQAL
+529 DLELRRQLAA
-537 QKELPQTTKIV
+537 EMGDVTKIM

-558 ADHILVMED
+558 ADHILVMDD
-567 GRCVGYGTHETLLT
+567 GKCVGYGTHDELLVR
-581 DCPVYEEIYRMQ
+581 CPVYADIYHTQ

>member
-1 MENAASHLELDTEQ
+1 MKP
-15 TFKKKG
+15 KKAG
-21 RNKHMKR
+21 SVRR

-68 IASGDGGYICRMG
+68 IANRDTGYIWKMG
-81 GVLILLAACGLCF
+81 GAMFLLAACGLAF

-99 YFAAKCAYG
+99 YYASKCAYG
-108 FGTALRSAMY
+108 FGTALRRALY

-131 LGTASLITRITS
+131 IGTASLITRITS
-143 DTNSV
+143 DSNTV

-162 PFLIIGAAVMAMR
+162 PFLIIGAAIMAMR
-175 IDLKLSLVFLIAI
+175 IDLKLSIIFLIAI
-188 PIIGGLLYGVTRWT
+188 PIIGVLLYSVTCWT
-202 VPRYGENQSRLDQIA
+202 IPRYGENQGKLDNIA

-233 SRQEEEIASY
+233 SRQDEEIESY
-243 RQDCDTFARKSV
+243 RNDCDVFAKRSIA
-255 SVGRVGAILNPAS
+255 VGRVGAILNPAS
-268 FLIMNLGIVA
+268 FFIMNMGIVA

-307 ALSMVRMAELL
+307 ALSMVRLAELL
-318 VSFNKAAASAKR
+318 ISFNKAAASAKR

-344 SETAA
+344 EKPLTVQEQAP
-349 VRTDVPAVAFDHV
+349 VLAFDHV

-367 GGGEAA
+367 DGGEAA
-373 LHDISFSLN
+373 IHDISFSLR

-396 KSTVA
+396 KSTIA

-408 DATRGSVQI
+408 DTTEGTVRI
-417 YGKDVRSYDL
+417 YGEDVRSYTLD
-427 RSLRQ
+427 SLRQ
-432 LIGVVPQ
+432 IIGVVPQ
-439 KALLVSGTIGDNLR
+439 KASLVSGTIAENLR
-453 WGRED
+453 WGD
-458 APDQTLVQACQIA
+458 AAADDAELEHACKIA

-477 SQTKDG
+477 SQTSRG
-483 LETSVAQG
+483 LETKVTQG

-508 LVGAPEILILDD
+508 LVGHPKLLILDD

-529 DLALRQAL
+529 DLELRRQLAA
-537 QKELPQTTKIV
+537 EMGDVTKIM

-558 ADHILVMED
+558 ADHILVMDD
-567 GRCVGYGTHETLLT
+567 GKCVGYGTHDELLVQ
-581 DCPVYEEIYRMQ
+581 CPVYADIYHTQ

>member
-1 MENAASHLELDTEQ
+1 MKP
-15 TFKKKG
+15 KKAG
-21 RNKHMKR
+21 SVRR

-60 TAKMIDVG
+60 TVKMIDVG
-68 IASGDGGYICRMG
+68 IANRDTGYIWKMG
-81 GVLILLAACGLCF
+81 GAMFLLAACGLIF

-99 YFAAKCAYG
+99 YYASKCAYG
-108 FGTALRSAMY
+108 FGTALRRALY

-131 LGTASLITRITS
+131 IGTASLITRITS
-143 DTNSV
+143 DSNTV

-162 PFLIIGAAVMAMR
+162 PFLIIGAAIMAMR
-175 IDLKLSLVFLIAI
+175 IDLKLSIIFLIAI
-188 PIIGGLLYGVTRWT
+188 PIIGVLLYSVTCWT
-202 VPRYGENQSRLDQIA
+202 IPRYGENQGKLDNIA

-233 SRQEEEIASY
+233 SRQDEEIESY
-243 RQDCDTFARKSV
+243 RNDCDVFAKRSIA
-255 SVGRVGAILNPAS
+255 VGRVGAILNPAS
-268 FLIMNLGIVA
+268 FFIMNMGIVA

-318 VSFNKAAASAKR
+318 ISFNKAAASAKR

-344 SETAA
+344 EKPMTVQEQAP
-349 VRTDVPAVAFDHV
+349 VLAFDHV

-367 GGGEAA
+367 DGGEAA
-373 LHDISFSLN
+373 IHDISFSLR

-396 KSTVA
+396 KSTIA

-408 DATRGSVQI
+408 DTTEGTVRI
-417 YGKDVRSYDL
+417 YGEDVRSYTLD
-427 RSLRQ
+427 SLRQ
-432 LIGVVPQ
+432 IIGVVPQ
-439 KALLVSGTIGDNLR
+439 KASLVSGTIAENLR
-453 WGRED
+453 WGD
-458 APDQTLVQACQIA
+458 AAADDAELEHACKIA

-477 SQTKDG
+477 SQTSRG
-483 LETSVAQG
+483 LETKVTQG

-508 LVGAPEILILDD
+508 LVGHPKLLILDD

-529 DLALRQAL
+529 DLELRRQLAA
-537 QKELPQTTKIV
+537 EMGDVTKIM

-558 ADHILVMED
+558 ADHILVMDD
-567 GRCVGYGTHETLLT
+567 GKCVGYGTHDELLVQ
-581 DCPVYEEIYRMQ
+581 CPVYADIYHTQ

>member
-1 MENAASHLELDTEQ
+1 MKQ
-15 TFKKKG
+15 KKQG
-21 RNKHMKR
+21 SVKR

-37 KECILGPI
+37 KECILGPV

-68 IASGDGGYICRMG
+68 IANRDAGYIWKMG
-81 GVLILLAACGLCF
+81 GAMLVLAACGLAF

-99 YFAAKCAYG
+99 YYASKCAYG
-108 FGTALRSAMY
+108 FGTALRRALY
-118 RHVNTLSHSAVDR
+118 HHVNTLSHSAVDR
-131 LGTASLITRITS
+131 IGTASLITRITS
-143 DTNSV
+143 DTNTV

-175 IDLKLSLVFLIAI
+175 IDLKLSIIFLIAI
-188 PIIGGLLYGVTRWT
+188 PVIGVLLYSVTCWT
-202 VPRYGENQSRLDQIA
+202 IPRYGENQGKLDNIA

-233 SRQEEEIASY
+233 SRQDEEIASY
-243 RQDCDTFARKSV
+243 REDCDVFAKRSIA
-255 SVGRVGAILNPAS
+255 VGRVGAILNPAS
-268 FLIMNLGIVA
+268 FFIMNMGIVA

-318 VSFNKAAASAKR
+318 ISFNKAAASAKR
-330 ISDVLAEEPEITDG
+330 VSDVLAEESDITDG
-344 SETAA
+344 TKTLA
-349 VRTDVPAVAFDHV
+349 VREDVPALVFDHV
-362 TFAYP
+362 TFSYP
-367 GGGEAA
+367 GGGESAIQ
-373 LHDISFSLN
+373 DISFTLN

-408 DATRGSVQI
+408 DTTEGTVRV
-417 YGKDVRSYDL
+417 YGEDVRSYTLD
-427 RSLRQ
+427 SLRKM
-432 LIGVVPQ
+432 IGVVPQ
-439 KALLVSGTIGDNLR
+439 KASLVSGTIADNLR
-453 WGRED
+453 WGD
-458 APDQTLVQACQIA
+458 ADANAEELEEACRIA

-477 SQTKDG
+477 SQTPNG
-483 LETSVAQG
+483 LETKVTQG

-508 LVGAPEILILDD
+508 LTGHPKLLILDD

-529 DLALRQAL
+529 DLELRRQLAS
-537 QKELPQTTKIV
+537 KMGDVTKIM

-558 ADHILVMED
+558 ADHILVMDD
-567 GRCVGYGTHETLLT
+567 GRCVGYGTHAELLEQ
-581 DCPVYEEIYRMQ
+581 CPVYADIYRTQ

>member
-1 MENAASHLELDTEQ
+1 
-15 TFKKKG
+15 
-21 RNKHMKR
+21 MKR
-28 LLPYMKGYW
+28 LIPYMKGYW
-37 KECILGPI
+37 KECILGPV

-60 TAKMIDVG
+60 TAKIIDVG
-68 IASGDGGYICRMG
+68 IANRDAGYIWKMG
-81 GVLILLAACGLCF
+81 GVMLILAACGLCF
-94 ALICQ
+94 AVICQ

-108 FGTALRSAMY
+108 FGTALRRELY
-118 RHVNTLSHSAVDR
+118 HHVNTLSHSEIDR

-143 DTNSV
+143 DTNTV

-162 PFLIIGAAVMAMR
+162 PFLIIGAAIMAMR
-175 IDLKLSLVFLIAI
+175 IDLKLSVIFLIAI
-188 PIIGGLLYGVTRWT
+188 PVIGILLYSVTSWT
-202 VPRYGENQSRLDQIA
+202 IPQYGKNQSKLDNIA

-233 SRQEEEIASY
+233 SRQQEEIGSY
-243 RQDCDTFARKSV
+243 REDCDVFARRSII
-255 SVGRVGAILNPAS
+255 VGRVGSILNPAS
-268 FLIMNLGIVA
+268 FFIMNMGIVA

-330 ISDVLAEEPEITDG
+330 ISDVLAEEPDIRSG
-344 SETAA
+344 SLTA
-349 VRTDVPAVAFDHV
+349 TEKEQVPVLTFDHV

-367 GGGEAA
+367 DGEPA

-396 KSTVA
+396 KSTII

-408 DATRGSVQI
+408 DVTEGSVQL
-417 YGKDVRSYDL
+417 YGEDVRKYTLD
-427 RSLRQ
+427 SLRD

-439 KALLVSGTIGDNLR
+439 KASLVSGTIADNLR
-453 WGRED
+453 WGNAD
-458 APDQTLVQACQIA
+458 ADENQMIEACQIA

-477 SQTKDG
+477 SQTENG
-483 LETSVAQG
+483 LQTPVAQG

-508 LVGAPEILILDD
+508 ITGKPSVLILDD

-529 DLALRQAL
+529 DLALRRAL
-537 QKELPQTTKIV
+537 QTKMQNVTKIIV
-548 ISQRATSIQH
+548 SQRATSIQH
-558 ADHILVMED
+558 ADHILVMDD
-567 GRCVGYGTHETLLT
+567 GTCVGYGTHDQLLEH
-581 DCPVYEEIYRMQ
+581 CPVYADIYRTQ

>member
-1 MENAASHLELDTEQ
+1 
-15 TFKKKG
+15 
-21 RNKHMKR
+21 MKR

-37 KECILGPI
+37 KECILGPV

-60 TAKMIDVG
+60 TARMIDVG
-68 IASGDGGYICRMG
+68 IANRDMGYIWRMG
-81 GVLILLAACGLCF
+81 GLMIVLAACGLLF

-99 YFAAKCAYG
+99 YFASKCAYG
-108 FGTALRSAMY
+108 FGTALRSALY
-118 RHVNTLSHSAVDR
+118 RHVNTLSHSVLDR
-131 LGTASLITRITS
+131 IGTASLITRITS
-143 DTNSV
+143 DTNTV

-162 PFLIIGAAVMAMR
+162 PFLIIGAAIMAMR
-175 IDLKLSLVFLIAI
+175 IDLKLSVIFLIAI
-188 PIIGGLLYGVTRWT
+188 PIIGVLLYGVTCWT
-202 VPRYGENQSRLDQIA
+202 IPRYGENQGKLDNIA

-243 RQDCDTFARKSV
+243 REDCDVFAKRSIA
-255 SVGRVGAILNPAS
+255 VGRVGAILNPAS

-278 VLWFGGIRV
+278 VLWFGGVRV

-318 VSFNKAAASAKR
+318 ISFNKAAASAKR
-330 ISDVLAEEPEITDG
+330 VSDILAEEPDIVGGD
-344 SETAA
+344 AA
-349 VRTDVPAVAFDHV
+349 LDFRQEQPVLEFDHV

-373 LHDISFSLN
+373 LSDISFSLLP
-382 AGETLGIIG
+382 GETLGIIG

-396 KSTVA
+396 KSTIA

-408 DATRGSVQI
+408 DTKEGSVRI
-417 YGKDVRSYDL
+417 CGKDVRSYAL
-427 RSLRQ
+427 EELRQ
-432 LIGVVPQ
+432 FVGVVPQ
-439 KALLVSGTIGDNLR
+439 RASLVTGTIADNLR
-453 WGRED
+453 WGNPD
-458 APDQTLVQACQIA
+458 ADTAELEQACKIA

-477 SQTKDG
+477 NQTPQG
-483 LETSVAQG
+483 LETPVTQG

-508 LVGAPEILILDD
+508 MVGAPKLLILDD

-529 DLALRQAL
+529 DLALRRAL
-537 QKELPQTTKIV
+537 AEKMQDVTKIV

-567 GRCVGYGTHETLLT
+567 GKCVGYGTHEELLVQ
-581 DCPVYEEIYRMQ
+581 CPVYAEIFQTQ

>member
-1 MENAASHLELDTEQ
+1 MKP
-15 TFKKKG
+15 KKAG
-21 RNKHMKR
+21 SVRR

-68 IASGDGGYICRMG
+68 IANRDTGYIWKMG
-81 GVLILLAACGLCF
+81 GAMFLLAACGLAF

-99 YFAAKCAYG
+99 YYASKCAYG
-108 FGTALRSAMY
+108 FGTALRRALY

-131 LGTASLITRITS
+131 IGTASLITRITS
-143 DTNSV
+143 DSNTV

-162 PFLIIGAAVMAMR
+162 PFLIIGAAIMAMR
-175 IDLKLSLVFLIAI
+175 IDLKLSIIFLIAI
-188 PIIGGLLYGVTRWT
+188 PIIGVLLYSVTCWT
-202 VPRYGENQSRLDQIA
+202 IPRYGENQGKLDNIA

-233 SRQEEEIASY
+233 SRQDEEIESY
-243 RQDCDTFARKSV
+243 RNDCDVFAKRSIA
-255 SVGRVGAILNPAS
+255 VGRVGAILNPAS
-268 FLIMNLGIVA
+268 FFIMNMGIVA

-318 VSFNKAAASAKR
+318 ISFNKAAASAKR

-344 SETAA
+344 EKPLEVQEQAP
-349 VRTDVPAVAFDHV
+349 VLAFDHV

-367 GGGEAA
+367 DGGEAA
-373 LHDISFSLN
+373 IHDISFSLR

-396 KSTVA
+396 KSTIA

-408 DATRGSVQI
+408 DTTEGTVRI
-417 YGKDVRSYDL
+417 YGEDVRSYTLD
-427 RSLRQ
+427 SLRQ
-432 LIGVVPQ
+432 VIGVVPQ
-439 KALLVSGTIGDNLR
+439 KASLVSGTIAENLR
-453 WGRED
+453 WGD
-458 APDQTLVQACQIA
+458 AAADDAELEHACKIA

-477 SQTKDG
+477 SQTSRG
-483 LETSVAQG
+483 LETKVTQG

-508 LVGAPEILILDD
+508 LVGHPKLLILDD

-529 DLALRQAL
+529 DLELRRQLAA
-537 QKELPQTTKIV
+537 EMGDVTKIM

-558 ADHILVMED
+558 ADHILVMDD
-567 GRCVGYGTHETLLT
+567 GRCVGYGTHDELLVQ
-581 DCPVYEEIYRMQ
+581 CPVYADIYHTQ

>member
-1 MENAASHLELDTEQ
+1 MKP
-15 TFKKKG
+15 KKAG
-21 RNKHMKR
+21 SVRR

-68 IASGDGGYICRMG
+68 IANRDTGYIWKMG
-81 GVLILLAACGLCF
+81 GAMFLLAACGLIF

-99 YFAAKCAYG
+99 YYASKCAYG
-108 FGTALRSAMY
+108 FGTALRRALY

-131 LGTASLITRITS
+131 IGTASLITRITS
-143 DTNSV
+143 DSNTV
-148 QSGLNMMIR
+148 QSGLNMVIR

-162 PFLIIGAAVMAMR
+162 PFLIIGAAIMAMR
-175 IDLKLSLVFLIAI
+175 IDLKLSIIFLIVI
-188 PIIGGLLYGVTRWT
+188 PIIGVLLYSVTCWT
-202 VPRYGENQSRLDQIA
+202 IPRYGENQGKLDNIA

-233 SRQEEEIASY
+233 SRQDEEIESY
-243 RQDCDTFARKSV
+243 RNDCDVFAKRSIA
-255 SVGRVGAILNPAS
+255 VGRVGAILNPAS
-268 FLIMNLGIVA
+268 FFIMNMGIVA

-318 VSFNKAAASAKR
+318 ISFNKAAASAKR

-344 SETAA
+344 EKPMTVQEQAP
-349 VRTDVPAVAFDHV
+349 VLAFDHV

-367 GGGEAA
+367 DGGEAA
-373 LHDISFSLN
+373 IHDISFSLR

-396 KSTVA
+396 KSTIA

-408 DATRGSVQI
+408 DTTEGTVRI
-417 YGKDVRSYDL
+417 YGEDVRSYTLD
-427 RSLRQ
+427 SLRQ
-432 LIGVVPQ
+432 IIGVVPQ
-439 KALLVSGTIGDNLR
+439 KASLVSGTIAENLR
-453 WGRED
+453 WGD
-458 APDQTLVQACQIA
+458 AAADDAELEHACKIA

-477 SQTKDG
+477 SQTSRG
-483 LETSVAQG
+483 LETKVTQG

-508 LVGAPEILILDD
+508 LVGHPKLLILDD

-529 DLALRQAL
+529 DLELRRQLAA
-537 QKELPQTTKIV
+537 EMGDVTKIM

-558 ADHILVMED
+558 ADHILVMDD
-567 GRCVGYGTHETLLT
+567 GRCVGYGTHDELLVQ
-581 DCPVYEEIYRMQ
+581 CPVYADIYHTQ

>member
-1 MENAASHLELDTEQ
+1 MKP
-15 TFKKKG
+15 KKAG
-21 RNKHMKR
+21 SVRR

-68 IASGDGGYICRMG
+68 IANRDTGYIWKMG
-81 GVLILLAACGLCF
+81 GAMFLLAACGLAF

-99 YFAAKCAYG
+99 YYASKCAYG
-108 FGTALRSAMY
+108 FGTALRRALY

-131 LGTASLITRITS
+131 IGTASLITRITS
-143 DTNSV
+143 DSNTV

-162 PFLIIGAAVMAMR
+162 PFLIIGAAIMAMR
-175 IDLKLSLVFLIAI
+175 IDLKLSIIFLIAI
-188 PIIGGLLYGVTRWT
+188 PIIGVLLYSVTCWT
-202 VPRYGENQSRLDQIA
+202 IPRYGENQGKLDNIA

-233 SRQEEEIASY
+233 SRQDEEIESY
-243 RQDCDTFARKSV
+243 RNDCDVFAKRSIA
-255 SVGRVGAILNPAS
+255 VGRVGAILNPAS
-268 FLIMNLGIVA
+268 FFIMNMGIVA

-318 VSFNKAAASAKR
+318 ISFNKAAASAKR

-344 SETAA
+344 EKPLTVQEQAP
-349 VRTDVPAVAFDHV
+349 VLAFDHV

-367 GGGEAA
+367 DGGEAA
-373 LHDISFSLN
+373 IHDISFSLR

-396 KSTVA
+396 KSTIA

-408 DATRGSVQI
+408 DTTEGTVRI
-417 YGKDVRSYDL
+417 YGEDVRSYTLD
-427 RSLRQ
+427 SLRQ
-432 LIGVVPQ
+432 IIGVVPQ
-439 KALLVSGTIGDNLR
+439 KASLVSGTIAENLR
-453 WGRED
+453 WGD
-458 APDQTLVQACQIA
+458 AAADDAELEHACKIA

-477 SQTKDG
+477 SQTSRG
-483 LETSVAQG
+483 LETKVTQG

-508 LVGAPEILILDD
+508 LVGHPKLLILDD

-529 DLALRQAL
+529 DLELRRQLAA
-537 QKELPQTTKIV
+537 EMGNVTKIM

-558 ADHILVMED
+558 ADHILVMDD
-567 GRCVGYGTHETLLT
+567 GKCVGYGTHDELLVQ
-581 DCPVYEEIYRMQ
+581 CPVYADIYHTQ

>member
-1 MENAASHLELDTEQ
+1 MKP
-15 TFKKKG
+15 KKAG
-21 RNKHMKR
+21 SVRR

-68 IASGDGGYICRMG
+68 IANRDTGYIWKMG
-81 GVLILLAACGLCF
+81 GAMFLLAACGLAF

-99 YFAAKCAYG
+99 YYASKCAYG
-108 FGTALRSAMY
+108 FGTALRRALY

-131 LGTASLITRITS
+131 IGTASLITRITS
-143 DTNSV
+143 DSNTV

-162 PFLIIGAAVMAMR
+162 PFLIIGAAIMAMR
-175 IDLKLSLVFLIAI
+175 IDLKLSIIFLIAI
-188 PIIGGLLYGVTRWT
+188 PIIGVLLYSVTCWT
-202 VPRYGENQSRLDQIA
+202 IPRYGENQGKLDNIA

-233 SRQEEEIASY
+233 SRQDEEIESY
-243 RQDCDTFARKSV
+243 RNDCDVFAKRSIA
-255 SVGRVGAILNPAS
+255 VGRVGAILNPAS
-268 FLIMNLGIVA
+268 FFIMNMGIVA

-318 VSFNKAAASAKR
+318 ISFNKAAASAKR

-344 SETAA
+344 EKSLTVQEQAP
-349 VRTDVPAVAFDHV
+349 VLAFDHV

-367 GGGEAA
+367 DGGEAA
-373 LHDISFSLN
+373 IHDISFSLR

-396 KSTVA
+396 KSTIA

-408 DATRGSVQI
+408 DTTEGTVRI
-417 YGKDVRSYDL
+417 YGEDVRSYTLD
-427 RSLRQ
+427 SLRQ
-432 LIGVVPQ
+432 VIGVVPQ
-439 KALLVSGTIGDNLR
+439 KASLVSGTIAENLR
-453 WGRED
+453 WGD
-458 APDQTLVQACQIA
+458 AAADDAELEHACKIA

-477 SQTKDG
+477 SQTSRG
-483 LETSVAQG
+483 LETKVTQG

-508 LVGAPEILILDD
+508 LVGHPKLLILDD

-529 DLALRQAL
+529 DLELRRQLAA
-537 QKELPQTTKIV
+537 EMGDVTKIM

-558 ADHILVMED
+558 ADHILVMDD
-567 GRCVGYGTHETLLT
+567 GKCVGYGTHDELLVQ
-581 DCPVYEEIYRMQ
+581 CPVYADIYHTQ

>member
-1 MENAASHLELDTEQ
+1 MKP
-15 TFKKKG
+15 KKAG
-21 RNKHMKR
+21 SVRR

-68 IASGDGGYICRMG
+68 ITNRDTGYIWKMG
-81 GVLILLAACGLCF
+81 GAMFLLAACGLVF

-99 YFAAKCAYG
+99 YYASKCAYG
-108 FGTALRSAMY
+108 FGTALRRALY

-131 LGTASLITRITS
+131 IGTASLITRITS
-143 DTNSV
+143 DSNTV

-162 PFLIIGAAVMAMR
+162 PFLIIGAAIMAMR
-175 IDLKLSLVFLIAI
+175 IDLKLSIIFLIAI
-188 PIIGGLLYGVTRWT
+188 PIIGVLLYSVTCWT
-202 VPRYGENQSRLDQIA
+202 IPRYGENQGKLDNIA

-233 SRQEEEIASY
+233 SRQDEEIESY
-243 RQDCDTFARKSV
+243 RNDCDVFAKRSIA
-255 SVGRVGAILNPAS
+255 VGRVGAILNPAS
-268 FLIMNLGIVA
+268 FFIMNMGIVA

-318 VSFNKAAASAKR
+318 ISFNKAAASAKR

-344 SETAA
+344 EKPLEVQEQAP
-349 VRTDVPAVAFDHV
+349 VLAFDHV

-367 GGGEAA
+367 DGGEAA
-373 LHDISFSLN
+373 IHDISFSLR

-396 KSTVA
+396 KSTIA

-408 DATRGSVQI
+408 DTTEGTVRI
-417 YGKDVRSYDL
+417 YGEDVRSYTLD
-427 RSLRQ
+427 SLRQ
-432 LIGVVPQ
+432 VIGVVPQ
-439 KALLVSGTIGDNLR
+439 KASLVSGTIAENLR
-453 WGRED
+453 WGD
-458 APDQTLVQACQIA
+458 AAADDAELEHACKIA

-477 SQTKDG
+477 SQTSRG
-483 LETSVAQG
+483 LETKVTQG

-508 LVGAPEILILDD
+508 LVGHPKLLILDD

-529 DLALRQAL
+529 DLELRRQLAA
-537 QKELPQTTKIV
+537 EMGDVTKIM
-548 ISQRATSIQH
+548 ISQRATSIQR
-558 ADHILVMED
+558 ADHILVMDD
-567 GRCVGYGTHETLLT
+567 GRCVGYGTHDELLVQ
-581 DCPVYEEIYRMQ
+581 CPVYADIYHTQ

>member
-1 MENAASHLELDTEQ
+1 MKP
-15 TFKKKG
+15 KKAG
-21 RNKHMKR
+21 SVRR

-68 IASGDGGYICRMG
+68 IANRDTGYIWKMG
-81 GVLILLAACGLCF
+81 GAMFLLAACGLAF

-99 YFAAKCAYG
+99 YYASKCAYG
-108 FGTALRSAMY
+108 FGTALRRALY

-131 LGTASLITRITS
+131 IGTASLITRITS
-143 DTNSV
+143 DSNTV
-148 QSGLNMMIR
+148 QSGLNMVIR

-162 PFLIIGAAVMAMR
+162 PFLIIGAAIMAMR
-175 IDLKLSLVFLIAI
+175 IDLKLSIIFLIAI
-188 PIIGGLLYGVTRWT
+188 PIIGVLLYSVTCWT
-202 VPRYGENQSRLDQIA
+202 IPRYGENQGKLDNIA

-233 SRQEEEIASY
+233 SRQDEEIESY
-243 RQDCDTFARKSV
+243 RNDCDVFAKRSIA
-255 SVGRVGAILNPAS
+255 VGRVGAILNPVS
-268 FLIMNLGIVA
+268 FFIMNMGIVA

-318 VSFNKAAASAKR
+318 ISFNKAAASAKR

-344 SETAA
+344 EKPLTVQEQAP
-349 VRTDVPAVAFDHV
+349 VLAFDHV

-367 GGGEAA
+367 DGGEAA
-373 LHDISFSLN
+373 IHDISFSLR

-396 KSTVA
+396 KSTIA

-408 DATRGSVQI
+408 DTTEGTVRI
-417 YGKDVRSYDL
+417 YGEDVRSYTLD
-427 RSLRQ
+427 SLRQ
-432 LIGVVPQ
+432 IIGVVPQ
-439 KALLVSGTIGDNLR
+439 KASLVSGTIAENLR
-453 WGRED
+453 WGD
-458 APDQTLVQACQIA
+458 AAADDAELEHACKIA

-477 SQTKDG
+477 SQTSRG
-483 LETSVAQG
+483 LETKVTQG

-508 LVGAPEILILDD
+508 LVGHPKLLILDD

-529 DLALRQAL
+529 DLELRRQLAA
-537 QKELPQTTKIV
+537 EMGDVTKIM

-558 ADHILVMED
+558 ADHILVMDD
-567 GRCVGYGTHETLLT
+567 GKCVGYGTHDELLVQ
-581 DCPVYEEIYRMQ
+581 CPVYADIYHTQ

>member
-1 MENAASHLELDTEQ
+1 MKP
-15 TFKKKG
+15 KKAG
-21 RNKHMKR
+21 SVRR

-68 IASGDGGYICRMG
+68 IANRDTGYIWKMG
-81 GVLILLAACGLCF
+81 GAMFLLAACGLIF

-99 YFAAKCAYG
+99 YYASKCAYG
-108 FGTALRSAMY
+108 FGTALRRALY

-131 LGTASLITRITS
+131 IGTASLITRITS
-143 DTNSV
+143 DSNTV
-148 QSGLNMMIR
+148 QSGLNMVIR

-162 PFLIIGAAVMAMR
+162 PFLIIGAAIMAMR
-175 IDLKLSLVFLIAI
+175 IDLKLSIIFLIAI
-188 PIIGGLLYGVTRWT
+188 PIIGVLLYSVTCWT
-202 VPRYGENQSRLDQIA
+202 IPRYGENQGKLDNIA

-233 SRQEEEIASY
+233 SRQDEEIESY
-243 RQDCDTFARKSV
+243 RNDCDVFAKRSIA
-255 SVGRVGAILNPAS
+255 VGRVGAILNPAS
-268 FLIMNLGIVA
+268 FFIMNMGIVA

-318 VSFNKAAASAKR
+318 ISFNKAAASAKR

-344 SETAA
+344 EKPLTVQEQAP
-349 VRTDVPAVAFDHV
+349 VLAFDHV

-367 GGGEAA
+367 DGGEAA
-373 LHDISFSLN
+373 IHDISFSLR

-396 KSTVA
+396 KSTIA

-408 DATRGSVQI
+408 DTTEGTVRI
-417 YGKDVRSYDL
+417 YGEDVRSYTLD
-427 RSLRQ
+427 SLRQ
-432 LIGVVPQ
+432 IIGVVPQ
-439 KALLVSGTIGDNLR
+439 KASLVSGTIAENLR
-453 WGRED
+453 WGD
-458 APDQTLVQACQIA
+458 AAADDAELEHACKIA

-477 SQTKDG
+477 SQTSRG
-483 LETSVAQG
+483 LETKVTQG

-508 LVGAPEILILDD
+508 LVGHPKLLILDD

-529 DLALRQAL
+529 DLELRRQLAA
-537 QKELPQTTKIV
+537 EMGNVTKIM

-558 ADHILVMED
+558 ADHILVMDD
-567 GRCVGYGTHETLLT
+567 GKCVGYGTHDELLVQ
-581 DCPVYEEIYRMQ
+581 CPVYADIYHTQ